1 MEVVG
6 YVGKYW
12 QSQQSKGGQR
22 QRSHKLGIER
32 RRGRRRDRSRKK
44 KKEKGMRERRVR
56 REERQ
61 TVTTPELMS
70 TTSSL

>member
-44 KKEKGMRERRVR
+44 KEKGMRERRVR

-61 TVTTPELMS
+61 IVTTPELMS

>member
-44 KKEKGMRERRVR
+44 KKRKG
-56 REERQ
+56 
-61 TVTTPELMS
+61 
-70 TTSSL
+70 

>member
-44 KKEKGMRERRVR
+44 KRERDEGEESEEG
-56 REERQ
+56 RE
-61 TVTTPELMS
+61 TNSHNT
-70 TTSSL
+70 

>member
-44 KKEKGMRERRVR
+44 KEKGMREQRVR